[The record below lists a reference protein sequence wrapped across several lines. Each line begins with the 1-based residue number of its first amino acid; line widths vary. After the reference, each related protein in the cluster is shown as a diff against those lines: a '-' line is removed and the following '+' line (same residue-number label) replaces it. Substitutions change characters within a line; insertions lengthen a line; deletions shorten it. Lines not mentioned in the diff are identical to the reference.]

1 MLTDLS
7 TLQGNATSASPASRG
22 EIIFEQFLNLLGSQ
36 ASIQRS
42 TNYYASQL
50 CITPGHLSAVVRR
63 QSGQS
68 VMQWVNRRIAMQ
80 AKLLLRHS
88 DRTVADIAF
97 DLRFENASFFTRF
110 FRRETGLS
118 PSEYRKATS

>member
-1 MLTDLS
+1 
-7 TLQGNATSASPASRG
+7 
-22 EIIFEQFLNLLGSQ
+22 
-36 ASIQRS
+36 
-42 TNYYASQL
+42 
-50 CITPGHLSAVVRR
+50 VVRR